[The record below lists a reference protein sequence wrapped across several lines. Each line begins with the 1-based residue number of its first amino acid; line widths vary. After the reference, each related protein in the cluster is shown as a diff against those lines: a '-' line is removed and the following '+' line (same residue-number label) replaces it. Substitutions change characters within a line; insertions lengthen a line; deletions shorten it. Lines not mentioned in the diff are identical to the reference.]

1 MEDLAR
7 VRCEKAVNMD
17 NMDETH
23 QGRHLLNKISQ
34 YLMRK
39 IEKTV

>member
-1 MEDLAR
+1 MEDLAGM
-7 VRCEKAVNMD
+7 RCINDVNMD